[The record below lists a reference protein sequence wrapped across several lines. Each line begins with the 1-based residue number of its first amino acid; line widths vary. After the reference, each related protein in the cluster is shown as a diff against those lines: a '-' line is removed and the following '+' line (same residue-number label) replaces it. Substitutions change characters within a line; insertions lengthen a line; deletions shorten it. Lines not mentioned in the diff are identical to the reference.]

1 MSELLAPA
9 QALLTSLLAVMPS
22 QYQQDSLQALLGLFL
37 KGEGTPYPEHSELK
51 SSSALSR
58 FLNHYAWPTRQVI
71 RLMRQ
76 RVVNHLLAQ
85 RPKGR
90 RPHLQVIVD
99 LTCLPKRGK
108 FKQLGSLVRVFN
120 RKRGLHLVVLYLV
133 VGSWRL
139 PWSWRIY
146 RGKGELTQVQLAL
159 RMIRALPRRL
169 RQHYQLIILA
179 DSAFGSSEFLHQ
191 IRQLKCHAVVG
202 TTKRRTLAD
211 GRRITQLC
219 HPGQQ
224 HYLAGMTVPVY
235 VGWYWLK
242 RDDGTRVKRFVLS
255 TRRLKRGAIYFW
267 GRRRWQIEGWFK
279 TAKHRFGLHRFGQST
294 LRGIYRYLLVCM
306 IAFVLA
312 HWAYLLTGSPVPLDW
327 GHAARDALE
336 IFLPPVALALLLLE
350 LERLR
355 PLAINHGISLQISW
369 CKI

>member
-1 MSELLAPA
+1 
-9 QALLTSLLAVMPS
+9 
-22 QYQQDSLQALLGLFL
+22 
-37 KGEGTPYPEHSELK
+37 
-51 SSSALSR
+51 
-58 FLNHYAWPTRQVI
+58 
-71 RLMRQ
+71 MRR

-108 FKQLGSLVRVFN
+108 FKQLGSLIRVFK
-120 RKRGLHLVVLYLV
+120 RKRGLHLLVLDLV

-139 PWSWRIY
+139 PWNWRIY

-159 RMIRALPRRL
+159 RMIRTLPRRL

-179 DSAFGSSEFLHQ
+179 DSTFGSSEFLHQ
-191 IRQLKCHAVVG
+191 IRRLNFHAVVG
-202 TTKRRTLAD
+202 TTKRRTLAE
-211 GRRITQLC
+211 GCRITQLRQ
-219 HPGQQ
+219 PEQQ
-224 HYLAGMTVPVY
+224 HYLNGMKVPVY
-235 VGWYWLK
+235 VAWYWLK

-255 TRRLKRGAIYFW
+255 TRRLKQGAIYFW

-294 LRGIYRYLLVCM
+294 LRGVYRYLLVCM

-312 HWAYLLTGSPVPLDW
+312 HWASLLASSPATLDW
-327 GHAARDALE
+327 GHAARDAFE
-336 IFLPPVALALLLLE
+336 IFLPLVALAQLLFE

-355 PLAINHGISLQISW
+355 PLALNHGISLQAFGARSEL
-369 CKI
+369 CLPH